1 MPAILVIDD
10 DAAVGQAVERILATA
25 GYAVTVTTSGRAGV
39 AAAAAKSFSAAIVDL
54 CMPQMDGLDTIRV
67 LRSLAPKLP
76 VIVMSGLMS
85 DQTANAPDFLGMSA
99 NLAGVRRLGKPF
111 RNHDLLAI
119 VAQCCA
125 TTDDKSASCAA

>member
-10 DAAVGQAVERILATA
+10 DVAVGQTVERILTAA

-39 AAAAAKSFSAAIVDL
+39 AAAAAKSFAAAIVDL

-119 VAQCCA
+119 VAQC
-125 TTDDKSASCAA
+125 